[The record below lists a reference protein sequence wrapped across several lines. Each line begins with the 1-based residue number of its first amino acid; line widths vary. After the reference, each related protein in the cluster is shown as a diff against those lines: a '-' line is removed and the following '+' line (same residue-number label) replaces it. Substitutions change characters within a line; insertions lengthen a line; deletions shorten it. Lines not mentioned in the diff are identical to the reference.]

1 MHTTRKIVQLSR
13 TNFHAV
19 FWQRPLM
26 KLQTLAAAN
35 IDLTMWDEM
44 CMVNCYL
51 RESPAQWNYCCCRV
65 YCPRGIIALKDWT
78 WLITCHVQRL
88 IVDWI
93 LVSGSSLCSEMNNTP
108 AFNTD
113 PWCLQ
118 ALLCC
123 FQMLKL
129 LIHLQSPK
137 VDIKITHK
145 LAYTKNSALQE
156 DLILMSLWYGELS
169 DQNHT

>member
-1 MHTTRKIVQLSR
+1 MQFSGKGNWWSSKLWLLPTLTEQCEMKCAWKIVTCESHQHNEI
-13 TNFHAV
+13 TV
-19 FWQRPLM
+19 
-26 KLQTLAAAN
+26 AAGSIAQ
-35 IDLTMWDEM
+35 E
-44 CMVNCYL
+44 
-51 RESPAQWNYCCCRV
+51 ES
-65 YCPRGIIALKDWT
+65 ITLKDWT

-137 VDIKITHK
+137 VDIKTTHK